1 MDTIEEKKRDLDK
14 RLAEVRQREAKAQQ
28 DKQAD
33 QRKADDLRREQDRKI
48 QDQKAL
54 DQRRADDRKVQTQR
68 KRTEEQRL
76 REAKATREKL
86 DRYAKQREEQLQT
99 RRQQQQERREAD
111 LRRKD
116 QDRRDPLDKQ
126 ARQEQ
131 EDQQESQQEGL
142 SRTAPISKQAQ
153 ERGLEKERQFG
164 VVEGVEMGHTT
175 DMKNVLDGRDDIER
189 ERMGQS
195 GPREMT
201 ERELDLERRHHAQ
214 SQENIRAR
222 EQSTQENLAR
232 QRDGKPVG
240 QARLQAEG
248 LQDNVAGKSADQA
261 KASNFRSVKTP
272 EQKKAAA
279 ALRGKAS
286 GERLSSVKE
295 QVAARKEQQQDRG
308 LDQQHMRR

>member
-33 QRKADDLRREQDRKI
+33 QRKADDLRQSQDRKL

-54 DQRRADDRKVQTQR
+54 DQRKADDRKIQTQR

-76 REAKATREKL
+76 RDAKATREKL

-131 EDQQESQQEGL
+131 EGQHEGL
-142 SRTAPISKQAQ
+142 SRAAPLNKQAQ
-153 ERGLEKERQFG
+153 ERGIEKERQFG
-164 VVEGVEMGHTT
+164 VVEGVEVGHTT

-232 QRDGKPVG
+232 QREGKPVG

-248 LQDNVAGKSADQA
+248 LQDNVAGKGANQA
-261 KASNFRSVKTP
+261 KASNFKSVKTP